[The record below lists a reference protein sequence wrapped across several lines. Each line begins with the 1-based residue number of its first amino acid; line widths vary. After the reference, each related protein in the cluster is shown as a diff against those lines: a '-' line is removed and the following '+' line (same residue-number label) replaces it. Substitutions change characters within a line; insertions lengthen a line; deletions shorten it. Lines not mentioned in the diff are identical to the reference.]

1 MAPQNLHQ
9 STKNCAIF
17 QDMVIVMTHNSLHI
31 LLTTKLFSYIESI
44 RAELYIMYEKLV
56 ASCCHKVIEGHRNM
70 HFWRFLPFLRP
81 NNSLRL
87 PVAIANMVS
96 LESHVLVLLKNA
108 YIIEACRGRFW
119 LYKAQ
124 IWKMSFLGKVQI
136 AITSCGSGIMKNFF
150 CHYFNLL

>member
-17 QDMVIVMTHNSLHI
+17 QDIVTVMTHNSLRI
-31 LLTTKLFSYIESI
+31 LLTTKLFLYIEIISV
-44 RAELYIMYEKLV
+44 ELYKMYEKLV
-56 ASCCHKVIEGHRNM
+56 ASCFRKVIEGHKNM
-70 HFWRFLPFLRP
+70 HFYRFLPFLRP

-108 YIIEACRGRFW
+108 YIIEACRGRF
-119 LYKAQ
+119 
-124 IWKMSFLGKVQI
+124 
-136 AITSCGSGIMKNFF
+136 
-150 CHYFNLL
+150 